1 MHGAGHNIEVEIYTI
16 LDAPFVVFATLTLEV
31 FSNNKTL

>member
-1 MHGAGHNIEVEIYTI
+1 MHGVGHNIEKEIYSI
-16 LDAPFVVFATLTLEV
+16 LDAPFVVFATPTLEV